1 MDGCRVSSSHI
12 QAAQFLVE
20 LALITGLPAALPTL
34 PLELTVLY
42 NSLLFVLGTSDRV
55 IEGEAEGI
63 RQGLLRGKENNLCFG
78 DVPQLARGG
87 GTVNE
92 EGWIC
97 QEWRRWSCSWGG
109 VMHSCVAFSLL
120 WKGRKL

>member
-1 MDGCRVSSSHI
+1 MAVGFL
-12 QAAQFLVE
+12 QAISKQLKFLVK

-63 RQGLLRGKENNLCFG
+63 RQGLLRGKENNLCAL
-78 DVPQLARGG
+78 VMSRNWP
-87 GTVNE
+87 E
-92 EGWIC
+92 EG
-97 QEWRRWSCSWGG
+97 E
-109 VMHSCVAFSLL
+109 L
-120 WKGRKL
+120 